1 MIKEQDF
8 RDNLTPEELRKH
20 FEQFGLDATTLI
32 GLSPQ
37 EILVSCG
44 QKIGMRPKY
53 MTSYPEYVREFI
65 RAIKSNEPM
74 FLSLKTSILALEE
87 FISAFESLLN
97 KEAIAQLETGLKL
110 ETIAEFRTRLHNICF
125 MRFLYRS
132 PELVGTENMLTPIVT
147 WMLDQCS
154 RSKDKNFIWR
164 YTWEEL
170 EHVVSLVM
178 VQEGG
183 KKQHSFMITN
193 SMKKQL
199 MEEHAAWDPLFH
211 YLLPL
216 STFSEDQMRKVIHK
230 LFHKFIN
237 AVNKWLNPGF
247 EKPRAY
253 YLRNNRGNWKP
264 VWSNT
269 YAVMAPYFGWPADL
283 EAYAQELNPAATTSD
298 FDDYSKKKIQ
308 RLFANSR
315 RKSGQKI

>member
-8 RDNLTPEELRKH
+8 RYNLTPEELSKH

-37 EILVSCG
+37 EILISYA
-44 QKIGMRPKY
+44 QKIGMRTEY

-74 FLSLKTSILALEE
+74 FLSLKTSILALDE

-97 KEAIAQLETGLKL
+97 KEALAQLETGLKP

-178 VQEGG
+178 VQQGG
-183 KKQHSFMITN
+183 KLQPSFAVTDT
-193 SMKKQL
+193 MKAQL
-199 MEEHAAWDPLFH
+199 LKEQAVMDPLLG

-216 STFSEDQMRKVIHK
+216 MHISEKQLRKDIHAW
-230 LFHKFIN
+230 LQELVA
-237 AVNKWLNPGF
+237 AVNKWLKPGF

-253 YLRNNRGNWKP
+253 YLRNNRGNWKT

-269 YAVMAPYFGWPADL
+269 YAIMAPYFGWPADL
-283 EAYAQELNPAATTSD
+283 EAYAQELNPVATTSD

-308 RLFANSR
+308 RLFTKSR